1 MQTLEE
7 KENEINQLIEEVEE
21 LKFLTDRKLLDYD
34 ELKKENYELAIKAE
48 DNEILTE
55 QVENLRKIC
64 DKLEEEK
71 KHAVFREE
79 LIKMHLG
86 NLM

>member
-64 DKLEEEK
+64 DKLEDEK

-86 NLM
+86 NLV

>member
-34 ELKKENYELAIKAE
+34 ELKKENY
-48 DNEILTE
+48 
-55 QVENLRKIC
+55 
-64 DKLEEEK
+64 
-71 KHAVFREE
+71 
-79 LIKMHLG
+79 
-86 NLM
+86 

>member
-48 DNEILTE
+48 DN
-55 QVENLRKIC
+55 
-64 DKLEEEK
+64 
-71 KHAVFREE
+71 
-79 LIKMHLG
+79 
-86 NLM
+86 

>member
-1 MQTLEE
+1 LEQLIEEGYFMQTLEE

-48 DNEILTE
+48 DN
-55 QVENLRKIC
+55 
-64 DKLEEEK
+64 
-71 KHAVFREE
+71 
-79 LIKMHLG
+79 
-86 NLM
+86 